1 MSPSSRKLIVAA
13 LVIASDGRVLLTRR
27 PEGKPL
33 AGWWELPGGKVEAG
47 EPPAEALRREL
58 EEELGCASE
67 IGAIEDVLHHVYED
81 NGLEVVILVYRCALL
96 GEPRAIEV
104 AEVRWVPVAELAT
117 LRVLPADQ
125 PLVDRLR
132 TAGPR

>member
-33 AGWWELPGGKVEAG
+33 AGWWELPGGKVEPG

>member
-1 MSPSSRKLIVAA
+1 MTELRVVAAA
-13 LVIASDGRVLLTRR
+13 LVEGGRVLAAQR
-27 PEGKPL
+27 PAHKSQGGL
-33 AGWWELPGGKVEAG
+33 WELPGGKVEAG

-67 IGAIEDVLHHVYED
+67 IGAIEDVLHHVYEE